1 MNATRTLEPHEID
14 AVAGG
19 SGFNYNTFNIYSGN
33 GGASGGALALNL
45 YGGRQT
51 NYVKTGNAN
60 GAATGAGGLANSG
73 TIYPLGGLLLG

>member
-45 YGGRQT
+45 LGGRQS
-51 NYVKTGNAN
+51 NYVSTGNAN
-60 GAATGAGGLANSG
+60 GSATGAGSVSNSG
-73 TIYPLGGLLLG
+73 TLFMLGGLIR